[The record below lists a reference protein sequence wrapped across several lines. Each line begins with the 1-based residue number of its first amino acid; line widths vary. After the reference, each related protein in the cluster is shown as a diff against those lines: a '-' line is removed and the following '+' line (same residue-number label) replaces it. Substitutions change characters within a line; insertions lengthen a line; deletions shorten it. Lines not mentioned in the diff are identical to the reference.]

1 MMRSIVE
8 YNHPVN
14 NQIQMPCVGV
24 MWMGQ
29 VHVSLVE

>member
-1 MMRSIVE
+1 MTRTIVE

-14 NQIQMPCVGV
+14 NQIPCVSV
-24 MWMGQ
+24 VRMGQ